1 MEIAPS
7 SSRFKLYD
15 QLELLEFP
23 DKYVVKPVD
32 SPHEGFSVDRRDGNI
47 KPLDDNTSSGNAT
60 KVSTVFGVAG
70 TIRLLAGTYLFVI
83 TSREEAGTFLGF
95 PIFRVTAMK
104 FLPCNGNLRFATAQ
118 EKKDEAYFRTL
129 LQALETTPGLYFSY
143 ETDLTVN
150 LQRRCKLAVGWTSK
164 PMWKQADPRYVW
176 NWHLL
181 EELIECKL
189 DGFITPLL
197 QGNIL
202 SLSSVS
208 ILLGLFIYIYQVAEL
223 QLTNT
228 PSVISLISRRCTR
241 RLGTRMWRRGA
252 NLEGDTANFVESEQ
266 IVEINGFKFSLLQ
279 VRGSIP
285 LLWEQIVDLS
295 YKPQLKINKHEDTPK
310 VVQRHFHDLSQ
321 RYGEIMVVNLTDQ
334 HGAEGELSK
343 AYATEM
349 ARLPNVRYVAFDFHH
364 ICGTTNF
371 DNLGVL
377 YEQIGDEFEKQGYF
391 LVDAEGNILEE
402 QKGVIRS
409 NCIDCLDRTNV
420 TQNYMAQKSLNL
432 QLQRIGVLD
441 SAECVSMF
449 EDDYTKFRTIWAE
462 QGDEIS
468 LQYAGTYALKGDL
481 VRYGKQTVSGAI
493 KDGISAMSR
502 YYLNNFQDGVRQ
514 ASSDALD
521 LISGRYTVGTNSPS
535 QLQPI
540 GGSQPSFLPVASALL
555 IGGVTVTSFTI
566 HQAGRNTQ
574 QYLASA
580 LWAGVTAGVVA
591 MIKANGRHLCSRPRL
606 CHLI

>member
-47 KPLDDNTSSGNAT
+47 KPLDDNTSSGDAT
-60 KVSTVFGVAG
+60 RVSTVFGVGG
-70 TIRLLAGTYLFVI
+70 TIRLLAGTYLLVI

-118 EKKDEAYFRTL
+118 EKKDETYFRTL

-189 DGFITPLL
+189 KNST
-197 QGNIL
+197 
-202 SLSSVS
+202 
-208 ILLGLFIYIYQVAEL
+208 
-223 QLTNT
+223 
-228 PSVISLISRRCTR
+228 SVISLISRRCTR

-310 VVQRHFHDLSQ
+310 VVQRHFHDLTQ

-449 EDDYTKFRTIWAE
+449 EDDYTKFRTIWAQ

-502 YYLNNFQDGVRQ
+502 YYLNNFQDG
-514 ASSDALD
+514 DALD

-540 GGSQPSFLPVASALL
+540 GGSQPSNKQFLPVASALL

>member
-47 KPLDDNTSSGNAT
+47 KPLDDNTSSGDAT
-60 KVSTVFGVAG
+60 RVSTVFGVGG
-70 TIRLLAGTYLFVI
+70 TIRLLAGTYLLVI

-118 EKKDEAYFRTL
+118 EKKDETYFRTL

-143 ETDLTVN
+143 ETDLTV
-150 LQRRCKLAVGWTSK
+150 K
-164 PMWKQADPRYVW
+164 
-176 NWHLL
+176 
-181 EELIECKL
+181 
-189 DGFITPLL
+189 
-197 QGNIL
+197 
-202 SLSSVS
+202 
-208 ILLGLFIYIYQVAEL
+208 
-223 QLTNT
+223 
-228 PSVISLISRRCTR
+228 RCTR

-334 HGAEGELSK
+334 LGAEGELSK

-449 EDDYTKFRTIWAE
+449 EDDYTKFRTIWAQ

-540 GGSQPSFLPVASALL
+540 GGSQPSNKQFLPVASALL

>member
-47 KPLDDNTSSGNAT
+47 KPLDDNTSSGDAT
-60 KVSTVFGVAG
+60 RVSTVFGVGG
-70 TIRLLAGTYLFVI
+70 TIRLLAGTYLLVI

-129 LQALETTPGLYFSY
+129 LQALETTPGFYFSY

-197 QGNIL
+197 QG
-202 SLSSVS
+202 S
-208 ILLGLFIYIYQVAEL
+208 YQVAEL
-223 QLTNT
+223 QLKNST
-228 PSVISLISRRCTR
+228 SVISLISRRCTR

-266 IVEINGFKFSLLQ
+266 IVEINGFKFSLL
-279 VRGSIP
+279 
-285 LLWEQIVDLS
+285 
-295 YKPQLKINKHEDTPK
+295 QLKINKHEDTPK

-371 DNLGVL
+371 DNLGIL
-377 YEQIGDEFEKQGYF
+377 YEQIGDEFEMQGYF

-514 ASSDALD
+514 DALD

>member
-60 KVSTVFGVAG
+60 KVSTIFGVAG
-70 TIRLLAGTYLFVI
+70 TIRLLAGTYLLVI
-83 TSREEAGTFLGF
+83 TSREEAGTFLGL

-208 ILLGLFIYIYQVAEL
+208 ILLGLYQVAEL
-223 QLTNT
+223 QLKNT

>member
-1 MEIAPS
+1 MEIASS

-15 QLELLEFP
+15 LFELLEFP
-23 DKYVVKPVD
+23 DKYVVKPVE
-32 SPHEGFSVDRRDGNI
+32 SPHEGFSVDRRDGHI
-47 KPLDDNTSSGNAT
+47 KSLDENTSSGNPT
-60 KVSTVFGVAG
+60 RVSTIYGVGG
-70 TIRLLAGTYLFVI
+70 TIRLLAGTYLLVI
-83 TSREEAGTFLGF
+83 MSREEVGTFLGF
-95 PIFRVTAMK
+95 PIFRATAMK
-104 FLPCNGNLRFATAQ
+104 FLPCNEALKFATSQ
-118 EKKDEAYFRTL
+118 EKKDETYFRTL
-129 LQALETTPGLYFSY
+129 LQSLEATPGLYFSY
-143 ETDLTVN
+143 GTDLTVN
-150 LQRRCKLAVGWTSK
+150 LQRRCKLAEGWTRK

-181 EELIECKL
+181 EEMIECKL
-189 DGFITPLL
+189 KLKNSP
-197 QGNIL
+197 
-202 SLSSVS
+202 
-208 ILLGLFIYIYQVAEL
+208 A
-223 QLTNT
+223 
-228 PSVISLISRRCTR
+228 VISLLSRRCTR

-252 NLEGDTANFVESEQ
+252 NLEGDTANFVETEQ
-266 IVEINGFKFSLLQ
+266 VVEINGFKFSLLQ

-295 YKPQLKINKHEDTPK
+295 YKPRLKINKHEETPK
-310 VVQRHFHDLSQ
+310 VVHRHFHDLCQ
-321 RYGEIMVVNLTDQ
+321 RYGEIMAVDLTDQ
-334 HGAEGELSK
+334 HGDEGDLSK

-349 ARLPNVRYVAFDFHH
+349 DRLPNVRYVSFDFHQ

-391 LVDAEGNILEE
+391 LVDADENILEE

-432 QLQRIGVLD
+432 QLKRIGVFD
-441 SAECVSMF
+441 STECVSMF
-449 EDDYTKFRTIWAE
+449 EDDYTKFKTIWAE
-462 QGDEIS
+462 QGDAIS

-514 ASSDALD
+514 DALD

-535 QLQPI
+535 QIQPI
-540 GGSQPSFLPVASALL
+540 GSQPSFLPVASALL

-591 MIKANGRHLCSRPRL
+591 MIKANGRHLCSKPRL

>member
-1 MEIAPS
+1 MEIASSSS

-15 QLELLEFP
+15 QFELLEFP
-23 DKYVVKPVD
+23 DNYVVKPVA
-32 SPHEGFSVDRRDGNI
+32 SPLDGFSVDRRDGNF
-47 KPLDDNTSSGNAT
+47 KSLDDENNTCPENPY
-60 KVSTVFGVAG
+60 KVSVIYGVGG
-70 TIRLLAGTYLFVI
+70 TIKLLAGTYLLII
-83 TSREEAGTFLGF
+83 TSRKEVGTFFGY
-95 PIFRVTAMK
+95 PIFRVESMK
-104 FLPCNGNLRFATAQ
+104 FLPCNDASRFATSQ
-118 EKKDEAYFRTL
+118 EKKDETYFKTL
-129 LQALETTPGLYFSY
+129 LQALETTPGLYYSY
-143 ETDLTVN
+143 ETDLTLN
-150 LQRRCKLAVGWTSK
+150 LQRRCKLAEGWTRK

-189 DGFITPLL
+189 DGFIIPLL

-202 SLSSVS
+202 FLHRLN
-208 ILLGLFIYIYQVAEL
+208 LLYQVAEL
-223 QLTNT
+223 QLKNSPT
-228 PSVISLISRRCTR
+228 VISLISRRCTR

-266 IVEINGFKFSLLQ
+266 IVQINGFKFSLLQ

-295 YKPQLKINKHEDTPK
+295 YKPRLKINNHEETPK
-310 VVQRHFHDLSQ
+310 VVQRHFHDLCQ
-321 RYGEIMVVNLTDQ
+321 RYGEIMAVDLTDQ
-334 HGAEGELSK
+334 HGGEGELSK

-349 ARLPNVRYVAFDFHH
+349 ERLPNVRYVSFDFHQ

-391 LVDAEGNILEE
+391 LVDADENILEE

-432 QLQRIGVLD
+432 QLQRIGVFD
-441 SAECVSMF
+441 STECVSKF
-449 EDDYTKFRTIWAE
+449 EDDYTKFKTIWAE

-481 VRYGKQTVSGAI
+481 VRYGKQTLAGAI
-493 KDGISAMSR
+493 KDGLSAMSR

-514 ASSDALD
+514 DALD

-535 QLQPI
+535 QIQPI
-540 GGSQPSFLPVASALL
+540 GSQPSFLPVASALL

-591 MIKANGRHLCSRPRL
+591 MIKANGRQLCSRPRL

>member
-1 MEIAPS
+1 M
-7 SSRFKLYD
+7 SRFKLHD
-15 QLELLEFP
+15 QFELLEFP
-23 DKYVVKPVD
+23 DKYVVKPIE
-32 SPHEGFSVDRRDGNI
+32 SPIEAFSVDRRDGNI
-47 KPLDDNTSSGNAT
+47 KPLDENTCSGTGNPIR
-60 KVSTVFGVAG
+60 VSTIYGVGG
-70 TIRLLAGTYLFVI
+70 TIRLLAGTYLLVI
-83 TSREEAGTFLGF
+83 TSRKEVGTFLGF
-95 PIFRVTAMK
+95 PIFRLTAMK
-104 FLPCNGNLRFATAQ
+104 FLPCNDALRFATAQ
-118 EKKDEAYFRTL
+118 QKRDEAYFTTL
-129 LQALETTPGLYFSY
+129 LQSLEITPGLYFSY
-143 ETDLTVN
+143 QTDLTVN
-150 LQRRCKLAVGWTSK
+150 LQRRCKLAQAWTRK

-189 DGFITPLL
+189 DSFIVPLL

-202 SLSSVS
+202 FLY
-208 ILLGLFIYIYQVAEL
+208 LLYQVAEL
-223 QLTNT
+223 QLKNS
-228 PSVISLISRRCTR
+228 PAVISLISRRCTR

-266 IVEINGFKFSLLQ
+266 VLEINGFKFSLLQ

-295 YKPQLKINKHEDTPK
+295 YKPGLKINKHEETPK
-310 VVQRHFHDLSQ
+310 VVQRHFHDLCQ
-321 RYGEIMVVNLTDQ
+321 RYGEIMAVDLTDQ

-343 AYATEM
+343 AYAMEM
-349 ARLPNVRYVAFDFHH
+349 ERIPNVRYVSFDFHN

-391 LVDAEGNILEE
+391 LVDADDNILEE

-432 QLQRIGVLD
+432 QLQRIGVFD
-441 SAECVSMF
+441 STECISMF
-449 EDDYTKFRTIWAE
+449 EDDYTKFKTIWAE

-481 VRYGKQTVSGAI
+481 VRYGKQTMTGAI
-493 KDGISAMSR
+493 KDGLSAMSR

-514 ASSDALD
+514 DAMD
-521 LISGRYTVGTNSPS
+521 LISGRYTVGSNCPS
-535 QLQPI
+535 QLQLS
-540 GGSQPSFLPVASALL
+540 GSQPSFLPVASALL

-566 HQAGRNTQ
+566 HQAGRNSQ

-591 MIKANGRHLCSRPRL
+591 MIKANGRHLCSKPRL

>member
-15 QLELLEFP
+15 QLQLLEFP

-47 KPLDDNTSSGNAT
+47 KPLDDNTSSDNAT
-60 KVSTVFGVAG
+60 RVSTIFGVGG
-70 TIRLLAGTYLFVI
+70 TIRLLAGTYLLVI

-197 QGNIL
+197 QG
-202 SLSSVS
+202 S
-208 ILLGLFIYIYQVAEL
+208 YQVAEL
-223 QLTNT
+223 HLKNT

-266 IVEINGFKFSLLQ
+266 ILEINGFKFSLLQ

-321 RYGEIMVVNLTDQ
+321 RYGDIMVVNLTDQ
-334 HGAEGELSK
+334 HGAEGELGK

-377 YEQIGDEFEKQGYF
+377 YEEIGDEFEKQGYF
-391 LVDAEGNILEE
+391 LVDADGNILEE

-514 ASSDALD
+514 DALD

-540 GGSQPSFLPVASALL
+540 GGSQPAFLPVASALL

>member
-47 KPLDDNTSSGNAT
+47 KPLDDNTSSGDAT
-60 KVSTVFGVAG
+60 RVSTVFGVGG
-70 TIRLLAGTYLFVI
+70 TIRLLAGTYLLVI

-208 ILLGLFIYIYQVAEL
+208 LFLRLFYQVAEL
-223 QLTNT
+223 QLKNST
-228 PSVISLISRRCTR
+228 SVISLISRRCTR

-371 DNLGVL
+371 DNLGIL
-377 YEQIGDEFEKQGYF
+377 YEQIGDEFEMQGYF

>member
-1 MEIAPS
+1 MEIAPPS

-15 QLELLEFP
+15 EFKLLEFS
-23 DKYVVKPVD
+23 DKYVLKPVD
-32 SPHEGFSVDRRDGNI
+32 SSHEGFAVDRRDGNI
-47 KPLDDNTSSGNAT
+47 KPLDENASSGNPT
-60 KVSTVFGVAG
+60 KVSIIYGVGG
-70 TIRLLAGTYLFVI
+70 TIRLLAGTYLLVI
-83 TSREEAGTFLGF
+83 TAREKAGSYLGF
-95 PIFRVTAMK
+95 PIFRVTAMN
-104 FLPCNGNLRFATAQ
+104 FLPCNEALRFATAQ

-129 LQALETTPGLYFSY
+129 LQALEATPGLYFSY
-143 ETDLTVN
+143 ETDLTLN
-150 LQRRCKLAVGWTSK
+150 LQRRCKVAEGWNRK
-164 PMWKQADPRYVW
+164 PIWKQADPRFVW
-176 NWHLL
+176 NWRLL

-189 DGFITPLL
+189 DGFIIPLL
-197 QGNIL
+197 QG
-202 SLSSVS
+202 S
-208 ILLGLFIYIYQVAEL
+208 YQVAEL
-223 QLTNT
+223 KLKNS
-228 PSVISLISRRCTR
+228 PAVISLISRRCTR

-266 IVEINGFKFSLLQ
+266 IVEINGFKFSVLQ

-295 YKPQLKINKHEDTPK
+295 YKPRLKINKHEETPK
-310 VVQRHFHDLSQ
+310 VVQRHFHDLCQ
-321 RYGEIMVVNLTDQ
+321 RYGEIIAVDLTDQ
-334 HGAEGELSK
+334 HGDEGELSK

-349 ARLPNVRYVAFDFHH
+349 EKLQNVRYVSFDFHH
-364 ICGTTNF
+364 VCGTTNF

-377 YEQIGDEFEKQGYF
+377 YEQIGDDFEKQGYF
-391 LVDAEGNILEE
+391 LVDADESILEE

-420 TQNYMAQKSLNL
+420 TQNYMAQKILNL
-432 QLQRIGVLD
+432 QLQRIGVFD
-441 SAECVSMF
+441 STECVSLF

-481 VRYGKQTVSGAI
+481 VRYGKQTMAGAI

-514 ASSDALD
+514 DALD

-540 GGSQPSFLPVASALL
+540 GSQPSFLPVASALL

>member
-1 MEIAPS
+1 MEIAPPS
-7 SSRFKLYD
+7 SNRFKLYD

-47 KPLDDNTSSGNAT
+47 KPLDDDTSSGDAT
-60 KVSTVFGVAG
+60 RVSTIFGVGG
-70 TIRLLAGTYLFVI
+70 TIRLLAGTYLLVI

-118 EKKDEAYFRTL
+118 EKKDEAYLRTL

-197 QGNIL
+197 QG
-202 SLSSVS
+202 S
-208 ILLGLFIYIYQVAEL
+208 YQVAEL
-223 QLTNT
+223 QLKNS

-266 IVEINGFKFSLLQ
+266 ILEINGFKFSLLQ

-321 RYGEIMVVNLTDQ
+321 RYGEIMAVNLTDQ

-349 ARLPNVRYVAFDFHH
+349 TRLPNVRYVAFDFHH

-420 TQNYMAQKSLNL
+420 TQNYMAQNSLNL
-432 QLQRIGVLD
+432 QLQRMGVLD

-514 ASSDALD
+514 DALD

>member
-7 SSRFKLYD
+7 SSRFKLND
-15 QLELLEFP
+15 QFKLLEFR
-23 DKYVVKPVD
+23 DKYVVTPVVD
-32 SPHEGFSVDRRDGNI
+32 SPHERGFSVNRRDGNI
-47 KPLDDNTSSGNAT
+47 KPLDEDASSGNPT
-60 KVSTVFGVAG
+60 KVSTIYGVGG
-70 TIRLLAGTYLFVI
+70 TIRLLAGTYLLVI
-83 TSREEAGTFLGF
+83 TSREKAGSFLGF

-104 FLPCNGNLRFATAQ
+104 FLPCNEALRFATAQ
-118 EKKDEAYFRTL
+118 EKKDETYFRTL
-129 LQALETTPGLYFSY
+129 LQALEATPGLYFSY
-143 ETDLTVN
+143 ETDITLN
-150 LQRRCKLAVGWTSK
+150 LQRRCKLAEGWNRK
-164 PMWKQADPRYVW
+164 PIWKQADPRFVW
-176 NWHLL
+176 NWRLL

-189 DGFITPLL
+189 DGFILPLL
-197 QGNIL
+197 QG
-202 SLSSVS
+202 S
-208 ILLGLFIYIYQVAEL
+208 YQVAEL
-223 QLTNT
+223 KLKNS
-228 PSVISLISRRCTR
+228 PAVISLISRRCTR

-252 NLEGDTANFVESEQ
+252 NLEGDTANFVETEQ
-266 IVEINGFKFSLLQ
+266 IVEINGFKFSVLQ

-295 YKPQLKINKHEDTPK
+295 YKPQLKINKHEETPK
-310 VVQRHFHDLSQ
+310 VVQHHFHDLCQ
-321 RYGEIMVVNLTDQ
+321 RYGDVIAVDLTDQ

-349 ARLPNVRYVAFDFHH
+349 EKLQTVRYVSFDFHQV
-364 ICGTTNF
+364 CGTTNF

-377 YEQIGDEFEKQGYF
+377 YEQIGDAFEKQGYF
-391 LVDAEGNILEE
+391 LVDADENILEE

-420 TQNYMAQKSLNL
+420 TQSYMAQKILNL
-432 QLQRIGVLD
+432 QLQRIGVFD
-441 SAECVSMF
+441 STDCVSLF

-481 VRYGKQTVSGAI
+481 VRYGKQTMAGAI

-514 ASSDALD
+514 DALD

-540 GGSQPSFLPVASALL
+540 GAQPSFLPVASALL
-555 IGGVTVTSFTI
+555 IGGVTVTSFSI

-574 QYLASA
+574 QYLATA

>member
-1 MEIAPS
+1 MEIVPS

-15 QLELLEFP
+15 QFELLEFP
-23 DKYVVKPVD
+23 DKYVVKPIE

-47 KPLDDNTSSGNAT
+47 KPLDENASSGNPT
-60 KVSTVFGVAG
+60 RVSTIYGVGG
-70 TIRLLAGTYLFVI
+70 TIRLLAGTYLLII
-83 TSREEAGTFLGF
+83 TARKEVGTFLGF

-104 FLPCNGNLRFATAQ
+104 FLPCNDASRFATAQ
-118 EKKDEAYFRTL
+118 EKRDETYFRTL
-129 LQALETTPGLYFSY
+129 LQSLEATPGLYFSY
-143 ETDLTVN
+143 ETDLTLN
-150 LQRRCKLAVGWTSK
+150 LQRRCKLAEGWKRK

-189 DGFITPLL
+189 DGFIIPFL
-197 QGNIL
+197 QG
-202 SLSSVS
+202 S
-208 ILLGLFIYIYQVAEL
+208 YQVAEL
-223 QLTNT
+223 QLKNS
-228 PSVISLISRRCTR
+228 PAVISLISRRCTR

-295 YKPQLKINKHEDTPK
+295 YKPLLKINKHEDTPK
-310 VVQRHFHDLSQ
+310 VVQRHFHDLCQ
-321 RYGEIMVVNLTDQ
+321 RYGEIIAVNLTDQ

-349 ARLPNVRYVAFDFHH
+349 EKLPNVRYVSFDFHH

-377 YEQIGDEFEKQGYF
+377 YEQIGDDFEKQGYF
-391 LVDAEGNILEE
+391 LVDADENILEE

-420 TQNYMAQKSLNL
+420 TQNYMAQKSLNI
-432 QLQRIGVLD
+432 QLQRIGVFD
-441 SAECVSMF
+441 STECVSMF
-449 EDDYTKFRTIWAE
+449 EDDYTKFKTIWAE
-462 QGDEIS
+462 HGDEIS

-514 ASSDALD
+514 DALD

-540 GGSQPSFLPVASALL
+540 GSQPSFLPVASALL

>member
-7 SSRFKLYD
+7 SSRFKLHD
-15 QLELLEFP
+15 QFELLEFP
-23 DKYVVKPVD
+23 DKFVVKPIE
-32 SPHEGFSVDRRDGNI
+32 STNEGFSVDRRDGNI
-47 KPLDDNTSSGNAT
+47 KPLDENISSVKPT
-60 KVSTVFGVAG
+60 RVSTIYGVGG
-70 TIRLLAGTYLFVI
+70 TIRLLAGTYLLVI
-83 TSREEAGTFLGF
+83 TSRKEVGTFLGF
-95 PIFRVTAMK
+95 PVFRVTAMR
-104 FLPCNGNLRFATAQ
+104 FLPCNDALRFATSQ
-118 EKKDEAYFRTL
+118 EKRDDAYFKTL
-129 LQALETTPGLYFSY
+129 LQSLEATPGLYFSY
-143 ETDLTVN
+143 EADLTVN
-150 LQRRCKLAVGWTSK
+150 LQRRCKLAEGWTRK

-181 EELIECKL
+181 EELIECKR
-189 DGFITPLL
+189 IL
-197 QGNIL
+197 QYVLFKINQWL
-202 SLSSVS
+202 S
-208 ILLGLFIYIYQVAEL
+208 YQVAEL
-223 QLTNT
+223 QLQNS
-228 PSVISLISRRCTR
+228 PAVISLISRRCTR

-295 YKPQLKINKHEDTPK
+295 YKPLLKINKHAETPK

-321 RYGEIMVVNLTDQ
+321 RYGEIMAVDLTDQ
-334 HGAEGELSK
+334 HGDEGELSK

-349 ARLPNVRYVAFDFHH
+349 ERLPNVRYVSFDFHQV
-364 ICGTTNF
+364 CGTTNF
-371 DNLGVL
+371 DNFGVL

-391 LVDAEGNILEE
+391 LVDADDNILEE

-432 QLQRIGVLD
+432 QLQRIGVFD
-441 SAECVSMF
+441 STQCVSMF
-449 EDDYTKFRTIWAE
+449 EDDYTKFKTIWAE

-481 VRYGKQTVSGAI
+481 VRYGKQTMSGAI
-493 KDGISAMSR
+493 KDGLSAMSR

-514 ASSDALD
+514 DAMD
-521 LISGRYTVGTNSPS
+521 LLSGRYTVGTNCPL
-535 QLQPI
+535 QLQLS
-540 GGSQPSFLPVASALL
+540 GSQPSFLPVASALL

-591 MIKANGRHLCSRPRL
+591 IIKANGRHLCSKPRL

>member
-1 MEIAPS
+1 MEIVPS

-15 QLELLEFP
+15 QFELLEFP
-23 DKYVVKPVD
+23 DKYVVKPIE
-32 SPHEGFSVDRRDGNI
+32 SPEEGFSVDRRDGNI
-47 KPLDDNTSSGNAT
+47 KPLDENASSGNPT
-60 KVSTVFGVAG
+60 KVSTIYGVGG
-70 TIRLLAGTYLFVI
+70 TIRLLAGTYLLVI
-83 TSREEAGTFLGF
+83 TSREEVGNFLGF

-104 FLPCNGNLRFATAQ
+104 FLPCNEALRFATAQ
-118 EKKDEAYFRTL
+118 EKKDETYFRTL

-143 ETDLTVN
+143 ETDLTLN
-150 LQRRCKLAVGWTSK
+150 LQRRCKLAEGWKRK

-189 DGFITPLL
+189 DGFIIPLL
-197 QGNIL
+197 QG
-202 SLSSVS
+202 S
-208 ILLGLFIYIYQVAEL
+208 YQVAEL
-223 QLTNT
+223 KLKNS
-228 PSVISLISRRCTR
+228 PAVISIISRRCTR

-295 YKPQLKINKHEDTPK
+295 YKPRLKINKHEDTPK
-310 VVQRHFHDLSQ
+310 VVQRHFHDLCQ
-321 RYGEIMVVNLTDQ
+321 RYGEIIAVDLTDQ
-334 HGAEGELSK
+334 HGDEGELSK

-349 ARLPNVRYVAFDFHH
+349 EKLPDVRYVSFDFHQ

-371 DNLGVL
+371 DNLRVL

-391 LVDAEGNILEE
+391 LVDADENILEE

-420 TQNYMAQKSLNL
+420 TQSYMGQKSVNL
-432 QLQRIGVLD
+432 QLQRIEVFD
-441 SAECVSMF
+441 STECISTF

-462 QGDEIS
+462 QGDEVS

-481 VRYGKQTVSGAI
+481 VRYGKQTMTGAI
-493 KDGISAMSR
+493 KDGLSAMSR

-514 ASSDALD
+514 DALD
-521 LISGRYTVGTNSPS
+521 LISGRYTVGTHSPS

-540 GGSQPSFLPVASALL
+540 GSQPSFLPVASALL

>member
-47 KPLDDNTSSGNAT
+47 KPLDDNTSSGDAT
-60 KVSTVFGVAG
+60 RVSTVFGVGG
-70 TIRLLAGTYLFVI
+70 TIRLLAGTYLLVI

-129 LQALETTPGLYFSY
+129 LQALETTPGFYFSY

-208 ILLGLFIYIYQVAEL
+208 LFL
-223 QLTNT
+223 RL
-228 PSVISLISRRCTR
+228 RCTR

-279 VRGSIP
+279 
-285 LLWEQIVDLS
+285 
-295 YKPQLKINKHEDTPK
+295 
-310 VVQRHFHDLSQ
+310 
-321 RYGEIMVVNLTDQ
+321 

-371 DNLGVL
+371 DNLGIL
-377 YEQIGDEFEKQGYF
+377 YEQIGDEFEMQGYF

-502 YYLNNFQDGVRQ
+502 YYLNNFQDG
-514 ASSDALD
+514 DALD

-540 GGSQPSFLPVASALL
+540 GGSQPSNKQFLPVASALL